1 MINYASS
8 FGVTFL
14 FSLYLQ
20 EVKLFSPRDAGFV
33 LIVQPLVQAVLSPY
47 AGKLSDRFSSSK
59 IATIGMAVC
68 AFALFL
74 CSFIKE
80 STPVINIYAVLILMG
95 TGFSIFSSPNMN
107 AVMSSVKSKY
117 YGVAASLV
125 ATMRTFGM
133 LVSMT
138 LITFLFS
145 VLMKTSEVSYETRT
159 IFLLSMKTSF
169 ILFSVLSVMG
179 VFCSLGRISKK

>member
-1 MINYASS
+1 
-8 FGVTFL
+8 
-14 FSLYLQ
+14 
-20 EVKLFSPRDAGFV
+20 
-33 LIVQPLVQAVLSPY
+33 
-47 AGKLSDRFSSSK
+47 
-59 IATIGMAVC
+59 
-68 AFALFL
+68 
-74 CSFIKE
+74 
-80 STPVINIYAVLILMG
+80 MG